1 MQLFACHCDML
12 FFVLLSSPSC
22 QSEGCYNLP
31 TGITLAG
38 WEGAFL
44 GVPAAWTLSVLL
56 KILLDITPA
65 IKVFTLRGHIDFV
78 SSAIGVPRLQ
88 VGPPPFREPVL
99 TNLRNRERLRF
110 LGGWLLLLLFFFC
123 FFVFVFV
130 FVLFFGS

>member
-1 MQLFACHCDML
+1 ML

-78 SSAIGVPRLQ
+78 TATSVPRLH

-130 FVLFFGS
+130 FVLFS